1 MFFDHVRLFYTTFVD
16 KLIQKF
22 PFNSTFLSDL
32 RILNPDQ
39 LTFKDFPNAIV
50 RLAKKLP
57 QLQLCNDETLDTL
70 KTEAIDFQMSDE
82 DDLPS
87 ETDVD
92 SFWGSMH
99 QVKHITSSTPL
110 YPILLTL
117 VRALLSLPASNAD
130 SERCF
135 SMVRKIDYEE
145 RSHLERT
152 TVAALLSMKS
162 NIDGDCFD
170 FKPPEELK
178 IKKSAVRVY
187 NAEHG
192 SYSDRS
198 KY

>member
-1 MFFDHVRLFYTTFVD
+1 MFFDHVRLFYTTVVD

-22 PFNSTFLSDL
+22 PFNSTFLSEL
-32 RILNPDQ
+32 RILNPSDQ
-39 LTFKDFPNAIV
+39 VTFKDFPNAIV

-92 SFWGSMH
+92 SFWASMH

-110 YPILLTL
+110 YPNLLTL

-135 SMVRKIDYEE
+135 SMVREILRKGVIWNVPQLQHF
-145 RSHLERT
+145 SQ
-152 TVAALLSMKS
+152 
-162 NIDGDCFD
+162 
-170 FKPPEELK
+170 
-178 IKKSAVRVY
+178 
-187 NAEHG
+187 
-192 SYSDRS
+192 
-198 KY
+198 